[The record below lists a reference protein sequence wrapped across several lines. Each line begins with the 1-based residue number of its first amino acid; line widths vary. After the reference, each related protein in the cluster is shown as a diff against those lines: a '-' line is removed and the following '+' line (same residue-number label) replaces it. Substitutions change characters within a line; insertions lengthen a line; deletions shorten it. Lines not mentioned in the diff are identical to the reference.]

1 MDLRLHAIEPEGP
14 RQLAPPPGAASI
26 HDVFDG
32 LELGV
37 YSALHSFP
45 RARFFRLEDHF
56 DRTDA
61 SMRRLGWREELD
73 REALRRALDEVTR
86 AAPHDSLR
94 LRFDVLAEPARGLGT
109 YARLL
114 LASEPH
120 QGVPREQLELG
131 VSVGLLRDRARHTP
145 LVKTAQWV
153 LDRRPYP
160 IGTADA
166 ADHVLIDGE
175 GCILEGTSSNLFFV
189 RAGSLVTAGDGVLEG
204 IVRKVV
210 LEIAREIELPIHF
223 ERLPLERIAECQEA
237 FLTSSTRHV
246 LPVVHVGS
254 SPVGTGLV
262 GPITRDLA
270 RRYEE
275 LAEREARPAW
285 A

>member
-1 MDLRLHAIEPEGP
+1 MELNLFAIEPEGP
-14 RQLAPPPGAASI
+14 RELAPPAGATSI

-45 RARFFRLEDHF
+45 RGRFFRLEDHF

-61 SMRRLGWREELD
+61 SMRRLGWSEELD
-73 REALRRALDEVTR
+73 RDALRRALDAVTL
-86 AAPHDSLR
+86 AARPDALR
-94 LRFDVLAEPARGLGT
+94 MRFDVLAEPARRLGT

-114 LASEPH
+114 LATEPH
-120 QGVPREQLELG
+120 QAVPREQQERG
-131 VSVGLLRDRARHTP
+131 VSVGLLSDRARQTP

-160 IGTADA
+160 IGTAEA
-166 ADHVLIDGE
+166 ADHVLLDEE
-175 GCILEGTSSNLFFV
+175 GRILEGTSSNLFFV
-189 RAGSLVTAGDGVLEG
+189 RADALVTAGDGVLEG
-204 IVRKVV
+204 VVRKVL
-210 LEIAREIELPIHF
+210 LEIAREIGLPVHF
-223 ERLPLERIAECQEA
+223 ERLSLDGIAECQEA

-262 GPITRDLA
+262 GPVTRDLA

-285 A
+285 G